1 MPSCYAYGFSNS
13 SSASS
18 EILFHGLPNKSKDP
32 SIRKQWL
39 ANVKRG
45 GELLKEEHFVICS

>member
-1 MPSCYAYGFSNS
+1 MPSCYAYGFSNR